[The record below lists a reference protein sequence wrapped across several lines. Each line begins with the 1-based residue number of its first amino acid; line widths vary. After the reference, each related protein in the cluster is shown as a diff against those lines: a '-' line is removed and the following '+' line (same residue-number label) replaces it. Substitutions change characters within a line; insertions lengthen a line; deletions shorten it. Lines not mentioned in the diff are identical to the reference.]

1 MDFDDSYCYL
11 ENNFNQFHLM
21 NLLSP
26 SDSGI
31 NLDSTNEQRNDQLSE
46 IIDNLGL
53 ELNSQDNNGV
63 FVTDDSSIFDT
74 VTLDNHLINQIFPND
89 ASPSTSDSGN
99 YSPTYSTSD
108 DQNASDN
115 DRITN
120 FLQASQINQLK
131 TKFTA
136 TPNPSHLV
144 PVQIPLQQILTNGK
158 STSSHPVICI
168 MPAVTHS
175 ISDNSQPAANQD
187 KQRVLSPKHEGPS
200 STSAFTS
207 TPAKN
212 VNATVLTSVNNLF
225 NALSNGVAHYGRPER
240 STKMNIHFVD
250 YDRKKEDRKIR
261 NRYSAQLSRIRKKNE
276 IDEMKRNLANKDT
289 IIEKLKNKIE
299 ILNET
304 IETLRREN
312 EVLKSNANNRNSGG
326 RLSMLTG
333 AVCLFGF
340 VSLLSFSSTYTKMI
354 LSFSFEM
361 NLNGFRNLDPVPDAT
376 SLVAL
381 NFAKSNAYFSQNRI
395 KAGRALLSLDYD
407 IGSESRGNSQSNRK
421 SDPLSQSNLNYS
433 AKCDSMQKRYL
444 NQTEA
449 MKLNNDVFAWINRHE
464 CLQFVHI
471 RHIFRVPING
481 GLTTPNITM
490 KSVQD
495 AAARKIKRRENRQQ
509 RTAND
514 KMEAARLKAIRE
526 RTWRHIDMI
535 SSTVDNTAIKSQV
548 KTMDYNVMSS
558 EHYLTNWLQDKT
570 DALTVLDMESQYAEL
585 ARNLKQREDTL
596 YIVAMKNYYLLPA
609 TDRNS
614 TVQPRMALILP
625 ALSFNGTLPN
635 QVAMMRLECDI
646 TGTGLFHLPSSLL
659 PLFYDRSAH
668 Q

>member
-1 MDFDDSYCYL
+1 
-11 ENNFNQFHLM
+11 
-21 NLLSP
+21 
-26 SDSGI
+26 
-31 NLDSTNEQRNDQLSE
+31 
-46 IIDNLGL
+46 
-53 ELNSQDNNGV
+53 
-63 FVTDDSSIFDT
+63 
-74 VTLDNHLINQIFPND
+74 
-89 ASPSTSDSGN
+89 
-99 YSPTYSTSD
+99 
-108 DQNASDN
+108 
-115 DRITN
+115 
-120 FLQASQINQLK
+120 
-131 TKFTA
+131 
-136 TPNPSHLV
+136 
-144 PVQIPLQQILTNGK
+144 
-158 STSSHPVICI
+158 
-168 MPAVTHS
+168 
-175 ISDNSQPAANQD
+175 
-187 KQRVLSPKHEGPS
+187 
-200 STSAFTS
+200 
-207 TPAKN
+207 
-212 VNATVLTSVNNLF
+212 
-225 NALSNGVAHYGRPER
+225 
-240 STKMNIHFVD
+240 
-250 YDRKKEDRKIR
+250 
-261 NRYSAQLSRIRKKNE
+261 
-276 IDEMKRNLANKDT
+276 
-289 IIEKLKNKIE
+289 
-299 ILNET
+299 
-304 IETLRREN
+304 
-312 EVLKSNANNRNSGG
+312 
-326 RLSMLTG
+326 
-333 AVCLFGF
+333 
-340 VSLLSFSSTYTKMI
+340 
-354 LSFSFEM
+354 M

-381 NFAKSNAYFSQNRI
+381 NFAKSNVYFSQNRI

>member
-11 ENNFNQFHLM
+11 ENNFDQFHLM
-21 NLLSP
+21 NLLPP

-31 NLDSTNEQRNDQLSE
+31 NLNSTNEQRNDQLSE

-53 ELNSQDNNGV
+53 ELNSQGNNGV

-74 VTLDNHLINQIFPND
+74 VTLDNHLINQIFSNN

-108 DQNASDN
+108 DQNAPDN
-115 DRITN
+115 DRIIN
-120 FLQASQINQLK
+120 FLQAAQINQLE
-131 TKFTA
+131 TKFIA
-136 TPNPSHLV
+136 TPNPSRLV
-144 PVQIPLQQILTNGK
+144 PVQIPLQQIVTNGK

-168 MPAVTHS
+168 MPAATHS
-175 ISDNSQPAANQD
+175 ISVSSQPAANQD
-187 KQRVLSPKHEGPS
+187 KQRILSPKHEGLS
-200 STSAFTS
+200 SAFTS
-207 TPAKN
+207 TPFKN
-212 VNATVLTSVNNLF
+212 VNATVFTPVNNLF
-225 NALSNGVAHYGRPER
+225 NALSSGVAHYRRPER

-276 IDEMKRNLANKDT
+276 IDEMKRNLANKDA

-299 ILNET
+299 ILNGT
-304 IETLRREN
+304 IEILRREN
-312 EVLKSNANNRNSGG
+312 EMLKSNASNRNSGD

-340 VSLLSFSSTYTKMI
+340 VSLL
-354 LSFSFEM
+354 
-361 NLNGFRNLDPVPDAT
+361 NLDPIPDAT

-381 NFAKSNAYFSQNRI
+381 NFAKSSAYFSQNRI
-395 KAGRALLSLDYD
+395 NTGRALLSLDYD
-407 IGSESRGNSQSNRK
+407 GGSESRGNSQSNKK

-464 CLQFVHI
+464 CLQFVHV

-481 GLTTPNITM
+481 GLTTPNITV
-490 KSVQD
+490 KSVHD
-495 AAARKIKRRENRQQ
+495 AATRKIKHRENRQQ

-514 KMEAARLKAIRE
+514 KIEAARLKAIRE

-535 SSTVDNTAIKSQV
+535 SSTADNTAIKSQV

-558 EHYLTNWLQDKT
+558 EHFLTNWLQDKT

-609 TDRNS
+609 TDRNG
-614 TVQPRMALILP
+614 TMQPRMALILP

>member
-207 TPAKN
+207 TPAK
-212 VNATVLTSVNNLF
+212 
-225 NALSNGVAHYGRPER
+225 
-240 STKMNIHFVD
+240 D

-340 VSLLSFSSTYTKMI
+340 VSLLSFSSTYT
-354 LSFSFEM
+354 S
-361 NLNGFRNLDPVPDAT
+361 
-376 SLVAL
+376 
-381 NFAKSNAYFSQNRI
+381 
-395 KAGRALLSLDYD
+395 
-407 IGSESRGNSQSNRK
+407 
-421 SDPLSQSNLNYS
+421 
-433 AKCDSMQKRYL
+433 
-444 NQTEA
+444 
-449 MKLNNDVFAWINRHE
+449 
-464 CLQFVHI
+464 
-471 RHIFRVPING
+471 
-481 GLTTPNITM
+481 
-490 KSVQD
+490 
-495 AAARKIKRRENRQQ
+495 
-509 RTAND
+509 
-514 KMEAARLKAIRE
+514 
-526 RTWRHIDMI
+526 
-535 SSTVDNTAIKSQV
+535 
-548 KTMDYNVMSS
+548 
-558 EHYLTNWLQDKT
+558 
-570 DALTVLDMESQYAEL
+570 
-585 ARNLKQREDTL
+585 
-596 YIVAMKNYYLLPA
+596 
-609 TDRNS
+609 
-614 TVQPRMALILP
+614 
-625 ALSFNGTLPN
+625 
-635 QVAMMRLECDI
+635 
-646 TGTGLFHLPSSLL
+646 
-659 PLFYDRSAH
+659 
-668 Q
+668 

>member
-120 FLQASQINQLK
+120 FLQASQINQLE
-131 TKFTA
+131 TKFAA

-168 MPAVTHS
+168 MPTVTHS

-187 KQRVLSPKHEGPS
+187 KQRILSPKHERPS

-276 IDEMKRNLANKDT
+276 INEMKRNLANKDT

-326 RLSMLTG
+326 RLSMLTAG

-340 VSLLSFSSTYTKMI
+340 VSLLSFSSTYT
-354 LSFSFEM
+354 S
-361 NLNGFRNLDPVPDAT
+361 
-376 SLVAL
+376 
-381 NFAKSNAYFSQNRI
+381 
-395 KAGRALLSLDYD
+395 
-407 IGSESRGNSQSNRK
+407 
-421 SDPLSQSNLNYS
+421 
-433 AKCDSMQKRYL
+433 
-444 NQTEA
+444 
-449 MKLNNDVFAWINRHE
+449 
-464 CLQFVHI
+464 
-471 RHIFRVPING
+471 
-481 GLTTPNITM
+481 
-490 KSVQD
+490 
-495 AAARKIKRRENRQQ
+495 
-509 RTAND
+509 
-514 KMEAARLKAIRE
+514 
-526 RTWRHIDMI
+526 
-535 SSTVDNTAIKSQV
+535 
-548 KTMDYNVMSS
+548 
-558 EHYLTNWLQDKT
+558 
-570 DALTVLDMESQYAEL
+570 
-585 ARNLKQREDTL
+585 
-596 YIVAMKNYYLLPA
+596 
-609 TDRNS
+609 
-614 TVQPRMALILP
+614 
-625 ALSFNGTLPN
+625 
-635 QVAMMRLECDI
+635 
-646 TGTGLFHLPSSLL
+646 
-659 PLFYDRSAH
+659 
-668 Q
+668 

>member
-1 MDFDDSYCYL
+1 
-11 ENNFNQFHLM
+11 
-21 NLLSP
+21 
-26 SDSGI
+26 
-31 NLDSTNEQRNDQLSE
+31 
-46 IIDNLGL
+46 
-53 ELNSQDNNGV
+53 
-63 FVTDDSSIFDT
+63 
-74 VTLDNHLINQIFPND
+74 
-89 ASPSTSDSGN
+89 
-99 YSPTYSTSD
+99 
-108 DQNASDN
+108 
-115 DRITN
+115 
-120 FLQASQINQLK
+120 
-131 TKFTA
+131 
-136 TPNPSHLV
+136 
-144 PVQIPLQQILTNGK
+144 
-158 STSSHPVICI
+158 
-168 MPAVTHS
+168 
-175 ISDNSQPAANQD
+175 
-187 KQRVLSPKHEGPS
+187 
-200 STSAFTS
+200 
-207 TPAKN
+207 
-212 VNATVLTSVNNLF
+212 
-225 NALSNGVAHYGRPER
+225 
-240 STKMNIHFVD
+240 MNIHFVD

-326 RLSMLTG
+326 RLSMLTAG

-340 VSLLSFSSTYTKMI
+340 VSLLSFTSTYTKMI
-354 LSFSFEM
+354 LSLSFEM
-361 NLNGFRNLDPVPDAT
+361 NLNGFRNLDPVPDAI

-395 KAGRALLSLDYD
+395 KADRALLSLDYD

-495 AAARKIKRRENRQQ
+495 AAVRKIKRRENRQQ

-535 SSTVDNTAIKSQV
+535 SSTADNTAIKSQV

-614 TVQPRMALILP
+614 TMQPRMALILP